1 MGIKI
6 PMGSFPVI
14 FNKETKNLNISSS
27 KGKTQF
33 SPSKIFGTIIEAL
46 SGGIPIITV
55 SSVTERSI
63 RATAEFN
70 EDGSKVTLINTIV
83 TTTTKIRNDEI
94 GSIESITQETTEY
107 TYEHDVI
114 KDSDGNT
121 VLSDQTDLV
130 IILLQPRLVMKK
142 PLKIIRI

>member
-1 MGIKI
+1 M
-6 PMGSFPVI
+6 
-14 FNKETKNLNISSS
+14 
-27 KGKTQF
+27 
-33 SPSKIFGTIIEAL
+33 
-46 SGGIPIITV
+46 ITV

-70 EDGSKVTLINTIV
+70 EDGSKVTLKNTIV

-121 VLSDQTDLV
+121 VLSVQTDFSYNTSTTSVSYEETSKDHQDLIQKGSQYNQNVEKRRRNLV
-130 IILLQPRLVMKK
+130 PSDGSSLQDMWEYTRDSENT
-142 PLKIIRI
+142 INRIHE